1 MHVCVIQDAMV
12 SGFNSYGIFLG
23 DFSVLFV
30 KLFVG
35 H

>member
-1 MHVCVIQDAMV
+1 MHVCVIQDAVV
-12 SGFNSYGIFLG
+12 SGCNYYGICLG

-30 KLFVG
+30 KLDVG